1 MKIKK
6 LIKKIKPESK
16 SEKKKSFWSSL
27 NPKSYSDL
35 KRVWLTYVLPQWKL
49 LVVSMTFMVAFGAL
63 EALSVKMLEPVF
75 NEVFIDKN
83 KEVLYIVALQILGL
97 FAAKGIAYYIQS
109 VSMVRIGT
117 NFTQRLQVDLYDKLI
132 VQDMEFFHRNNS
144 GSLITYFI
152 QDINMI
158 RDAVLNSV
166 TTLVKDTCS
175 VVFLIVLM
183 FVKSFEMAVVMFV
196 LFPIGFY
203 PIIYFGKKIKKI
215 FSSQQLSFSSLYSSL
230 TQSFQGI
237 KIVKSY
243 NMEKSET
250 KKIADNAKAIA
261 DIQVKMAKT
270 NNILSPLM
278 EFLGGFAA
286 AATLC
291 YGGYKIV
298 NGTLTTGAFMVFLLA
313 IIAAYKPMK
322 SIASLNMR
330 VQMGVKA
337 IERVFTIMNAEP
349 VIYDKADA
357 KELEVSK
364 GRILIDNIKFDYA
377 PGHEVLHGISME
389 IKEGETVAIVGAA
402 GSGKSTIINL
412 LLRFYDVKEGRVL
425 IDGQDVRDVRL
436 KSLRNKIAFVSQDVV
451 LFDDTI
457 EKNILM
463 GNPDASAQDAI
474 EAAKNAAADNFITH
488 QKNGYNTVVGE
499 RGGNLSGG
507 QKQMISIARAMLK
520 NAPILLLDEAT
531 SSLDT
536 KSERMV
542 QEGLEKLMKGR
553 TSIVIA
559 HRLSTIVNA
568 DRIYV
573 FDSGNIVESGTHK
586 ELLVQNGYYSTLY
599 NMQFKN

>member
-1 MKIKK
+1 MDIKEKIKK
-6 LIKKIKPESK
+6 SK
-16 SEKKKSFWSSL
+16 SFSKFTPKSFA
-27 NPKSYSDL
+27 DL
-35 KRVWLTYVLPQWKL
+35 KKVWLEYVMPQWKL
-49 LVVSMTFMVAFGAL
+49 LIISIVFMIAFGAL

-97 FAAKGIAYYIQS
+97 FAAKGAAYYIQS
-109 VSMVRIGT
+109 VTMVRIGT
-117 NFTQRLQVDLYDKLI
+117 NFTKKLQVDLYNKVI
-132 VQDMEFFHRNNS
+132 VQDMDFFHKNNS
-144 GSLITYFI
+144 GALITYFI

-203 PIIYFGKKIKKI
+203 PIVYFGKKIKKI
-215 FSSQQLSFSSLYSSL
+215 FSKQQLSFSSLYSAL
-230 TQSFQGI
+230 MQSFQGI

-243 NMEKSET
+243 NLETTET
-250 KKIADNAKAIA
+250 KNIQSNADAIA
-261 DIQVKMAKT
+261 DIQVKMAQT

-278 EFLGGFAA
+278 EFLGGLAA

-298 NGTLTTGAFMVFLLA
+298 NGSLTTGAFMVFLLA
-313 IIAAYKPMK
+313 IVAAYKPMK
-322 SIASLNMR
+322 SIANLNMR
-330 VQMGVKA
+330 MQMGVMA
-337 IERVFTIMNAEP
+337 IERVFSIMEKAP
-349 VIYDKADA
+349 VIFDKPDA
-357 KELEVSK
+357 KPLEITKAAIKINDV
-364 GRILIDNIKFDYA
+364 KFDYVE
-377 PGHEVLHGISME
+377 GHEVLHGISMDV
-389 IKEGETVAIVGAA
+389 KEGETVAIVGAA

-412 LLRFYDVKEGRVL
+412 ILRFYDVKSGSVE
-425 IDGQDVRDVRL
+425 IDGQDVREVRL
-436 KSLRNKIAFVSQDVV
+436 KSLRDKIAFVSQDVV

-463 GNPDASAQDAI
+463 GNLSASRQDAVD
-474 EAAKNAAADNFITH
+474 AAKNAAADNFISK
-488 QKNGYNTVVGE
+488 QKNGYDTLVGE

-507 QKQMISIARAMLK
+507 QKQLISIARAMLK

-559 HRLSTIVNA
+559 HRLSTIINS
-568 DRIYV
+568 DKIYV
-573 FDSGNIVESGTHK
+573 FDSGNIVESGAHK
-586 ELLVQNGYYSTLY
+586 ELLALNGYYSTLY
-599 NMQFKN
+599 NMQFKNA

>member
-1 MKIKK
+1 MKNKDNSQKK
-6 LIKKIKPESK
+6 NTSGKSK
-16 SEKKKSFWSSL
+16 LFWK
-27 NPKSYSDL
+27 NINAKSYSDL
-35 KRVWLTYVLPQWKL
+35 KRVWLIYVLPQWKL
-49 LVVSMTFMVAFGAL
+49 LVISIIFMITFGAL
-63 EALSVKMLEPVF
+63 EALTVKMLEPVF

-83 KEVLYIVALQILGL
+83 KEVLYIVALQVLFV
-97 FAAKGIAYYIQS
+97 FAAKGLAYYIQS
-109 VSMVRIGT
+109 VTMVKIGV
-117 NFTQRLQVDLYDKLI
+117 NFTKRLQVDLYKKII
-132 VQDMEFFHRNNS
+132 VQDMDFFHKNNS
-144 GSLITYFI
+144 GGLITYFI
-152 QDINMI
+152 QDIGVI
-158 RDAVLNSV
+158 RDTVLNSM
-166 TTLVKDTCS
+166 TTLVKDVCS
-175 VVFLIVLM
+175 VSFLIALM
-183 FVKSFEMAVVMFV
+183 FYKNFEMALAMFL

-203 PIIYFGKKIKKI
+203 PIVYFGKKIKKI
-215 FSSQQLSFSSLYSSL
+215 FSKQQLSFSSLYSSL

-243 NMEKSET
+243 NMEKVET
-250 KKIADNAKAIA
+250 QKIEINAQSIA
-261 DIQVKMAKT
+261 DIQVKMAKN

-313 IIAAYKPMK
+313 IVAAYKPMK
-322 SIASLNMR
+322 SLANLNMR
-330 VQMGVKA
+330 VQMGIKA
-337 IERVFTIMNAEP
+337 IERVFSIMDKKP
-349 VIYDKADA
+349 VIFDSQDA
-357 KELEVSK
+357 KNLEVSK
-364 GRILIDNIKFDYA
+364 CKIILEDVKFDYVS
-377 PGHEVLHGISME
+377 GHEVLHGISME
-389 IKEGETVAIVGAA
+389 IKEGETIAIVGAA

-412 LLRFYDVKEGRVL
+412 LLRFYDVKSGRIL
-425 IDGQDVRDVRL
+425 IDGQDVREVRL
-436 KSLRNKIAFVSQDVV
+436 KSLRDKIAFVSQDVV

-463 GNPDASAQDAI
+463 GNSSASRQDAI
-474 EAAKNAAADNFITH
+474 FAAKNAAADDFIMK
-488 QKNGYNTVVGE
+488 QRNGYDTIVGE

-573 FDSGNIVESGTHK
+573 FDLGKIVESGTHK
-586 ELLVQNGYYSTLY
+586 ELLAKNGYYATLY